1 MRNIECLRRKAGLTQ
16 KEVSQAVGVTQGSVS
31 QWENGASFP
40 RADKLPLLATI
51 FGCTIDELYDDVRA
65 AMREG
70 A

>member
-16 KEVSQAVGVTQGSVS
+16 NDVSKAVGVTQGSVS
-31 QWENGASFP
+31 QWENGTSSP

-65 AMREG
+65 TMREG